1 MCYNDNISNHGGYMT
16 YKIAHFADT
25 HIRNLKYHE
34 EYRFVFKQMY
44 KKLREQKVDMIVHC
58 GDLAHTK
65 TQLSPEYFAMAAEF
79 LKNLADI
86 APTYI
91 ILGNHDGNLRN
102 SGREDAVTP
111 IAEALAHP
119 NLHLLKDSGNYRVDS
134 GLSFNVLSIF
144 DREHWEEPDT
154 NGINIALYHGA
165 VMGSTTGTGWAM
177 EHGDDDVSVFKG
189 HDFAMLGDI
198 HKPQILDPEGRVQY
212 AGSTIQQNFSEG
224 SRKGYKLWHIDSKDK
239 FNVQHVTFV
248 SPRPFMTINLDKAG
262 VIPEHYHIPRGARL
276 RLISRTNLPSTKIRQ
291 VTDLA
296 RSKYNP
302 TSVTFVDKS
311 TSEFTSSLGETQRM
325 ENLREISVQERWI
338 REYLKEY
345 ELEEQIMQE
354 VLDLNSKYN
363 KEAEKN
369 EEVRRNVT
377 WNIKEMR
384 FENLFNYGQ
393 DNHVDFTKLSGIVGI
408 FGKNYSG
415 KSSVIDSA
423 LYGLF
428 NTTSKGERKNVH
440 LVNQNKSK
448 ASIQMVIEADGQQY
462 QISRN
467 LNKSSKTVKGK
478 SVISASGDLDFHN
491 LTTDSS
497 CNGDSVKDSDKNI
510 RRVFGSIDDFMVTSM
525 ASQMDSLAFIKEGST
540 KRKEILAKFLDLEI
554 FDQKFKLAKKN
565 SADISA
571 LIKRFKN
578 RNLSSQLIIKQET
591 IEEIKDDIDR
601 QTDLCKKHT
610 NRYEELR
617 DELSKI
623 EQDIAS
629 IPTEIVDIH
638 EIEDVIAQRHNEVRV
653 AMDLISTYKIDI
665 EKNREIASELVN
677 YISSLSVER
686 LSDLQE
692 TWKEYKQQHR
702 ETVQKLNTVSV
713 KQKNTVKKIRMLDN
727 HEYDPDCNFCCD
739 NKFVKDANKAK
750 ETLPSIQADLDGL
763 SESISVFEEKMKFL
777 DIDSIRSDLEKYDSL
792 KTRKNK
798 LISDAKNMEIKVD
811 SLESRVSLY
820 KNELVSLEQK
830 REEYESNKHAI
841 ENLSS
846 LTREKHAVR
855 AKMLEAKARKEKCDK
870 KIQDCLV
877 EMGSVKH
884 SMKVVRSEKAEQDA
898 LEAEWTAYDLFM
910 RCMHTNGIAYEVIKQ
925 KLPIINE
932 EIQKCL
938 STIVDFEIIFEEDGR
953 NLNINIRHPKYE
965 SRPISMGSGAEKTIA
980 AMAIRL
986 ALISIT
992 NLPKSTLFIMDE
1004 PATALD
1010 QEHMEGF
1017 IRLLEMIKTKF
1028 KTILLI
1034 SHLDVLKDCVDKT
1047 IDIQKHNGY
1056 AKVNV

>member
-1 MCYNDNISNHGGYMT
+1 MT

-44 KKLREQKVDMIVHC
+44 KKLRDQKVDMIVHC

-65 TQLSPEYFAMAAEF
+65 TQLSPEYFALAAEF

-111 IAEALAHP
+111 ISDALNHP
-119 NLHLLKDSGNYRVDS
+119 NLHLLKDSGNHRVDA

-154 NGINIALYHGA
+154 DGINIALYHGA
-165 VMGSTTGTGWAM
+165 VQGSTTGTGWAM
-177 EHGDDDVSVFKG
+177 EHGDDDISVFKG

-198 HKPQILDPEGRVQY
+198 HKPQILDTEGRVQY
-212 AGSTIQQNFSEG
+212 AGSTVQQNFSEG
-224 SRKGYKLWHIDSKDK
+224 TRKGYKLWTIKSDKD
-239 FNVQHVTFV
+239 FNVQHCTFV
-248 SPRPFMTINLDKAG
+248 SPRPFMTIDLDKSG
-262 VIPEHYHIPRGARL
+262 NVPEHYHIPRGARL
-276 RLISRTNLPSTKIRQ
+276 RLISRSNLPSSQIRK
-291 VTDLA
+291 VTELA
-296 RSKYNP
+296 RSKYFP

-311 TSEFTSSLGETQRM
+311 TSEFTSSLGETHKM
-325 ENLREISVQERWI
+325 ENLRDLSVQERWI

-345 ELEEQIMQE
+345 ELEEEIMQE

-377 WNIKEMR
+377 WNIKEME
-384 FENLFNYGQ
+384 FENLFNYGGG
-393 DNHVDFTKLSGIVGI
+393 NRLDFSKLSGIVGI
-408 FGKNYSG
+408 FGRNYSG

-423 LYGLF
+423 LYGIF

-440 LVNQNKSK
+440 IVNQNKNK
-448 ASIQMVIEADGQQY
+448 ACIKMVIEADGQEY
-462 QISRN
+462 QICRN

-497 CNGDSVKDSDKNI
+497 CNGDSIKDSDKNI
-510 RRVFGSIDDFMVTSM
+510 RRVFGSIDDFMITSM
-525 ASQMDSLAFIKEGST
+525 ASQMDSLSFIKEGST
-540 KRKEILAKFLDLEI
+540 KRKETLAKFLDLEI
-554 FDQKFKLAKKN
+554 FDQKFKLAKKD
-565 SADISA
+565 SSEISA

-578 RNLSSQLIIKQET
+578 KELTKQLMIKQET
-591 IEEIKDDIDR
+591 VEEIKDDIDK
-601 QTDLCKKHT
+601 QTDFCKKHN
-610 NRYEELR
+610 NRYEELKAEF
-617 DELSKI
+617 DKI
-623 EQDIAS
+623 NEEISS
-629 IPTEIVDIH
+629 IPTEIVDIYQ
-638 EIEDVIAQRHNEVRV
+638 IEDAIAERENDIIKAH
-653 AMDLISTYKIDI
+653 STIASYKEMVD
-665 EKNREIASELVN
+665 KNREIASELVT
-677 YISSLSVER
+677 YITSLSQDR
-686 LSDLQE
+686 LFALEESWQRY
-692 TWKEYKQQHR
+692 TKEYSRIQLEISNVRIKH
-702 ETVQKLNTVSV
+702 
-713 KQKNTVKKIRMLDN
+713 KNATKKIKMLDN
-727 HEYDPDCNFCCD
+727 HKYDPDCSFCCE

-750 ETLPSIQADLDGL
+750 KLLPEIQTELDSL
-763 SESISVFEEKMKFL
+763 AVESAEMTEKIDFL
-777 DIDSIRSDLEKYDSL
+777 DIDSVRSDLEKHKKL
-792 KTRKNK
+792 TKRKDF
-798 LISDAKNMEIKVD
+798 LLSEAKNLEIKI
-811 SLESRVSLY
+811 ESFVSKVSLY
-820 KNELVSLEQK
+820 KNELASLEEK
-830 REEYESNKHAI
+830 REEYEQNKNAI

-846 LTREKHAVR
+846 LTKTKNAIRT
-855 AKMLEAKARKEKCDK
+855 KMLEAKQRKEKCDK
-870 KIQDCLV
+870 KVQEYLV
-877 EMGSVKH
+877 ELGAVKH
-884 SMKVVRSEKAEQDA
+884 SIKIIRSEKAEQDA
-898 LEAEWTAYDLFM
+898 LERGWIAYDLFM
-910 RCMHTNGIAYEVIKQ
+910 RCMHPNGIAYEVIKQ

-938 STIVDFEIIFEEDGR
+938 STIVDFEINFEEDGR
-953 NLNINIRHPKYE
+953 NLDINIKHPNYD

-986 ALISIT
+986 ALIEIT

>member
-1 MCYNDNISNHGGYMT
+1 MT

-34 EYRFVFKQMY
+34 EYRFVFKQIY
-44 KKLREQKVDMIVHC
+44 KKLREQNVDMIVHC

-79 LKNLADI
+79 LKNLSDI
-86 APTYI
+86 APTYV

-119 NLHLLKDSGNYRVDS
+119 NLHLLKDSGNHRVDS

-144 DREHWEEPDT
+144 DREHWQEPD
-154 NGINIALYHGA
+154 NKGINIALYHGA

-177 EHGDDDVSVFKG
+177 EHGDDDVSIFKG

-198 HKPQILDPEGRVQY
+198 HKPQILDREGRVQY

-224 SRKGYKLWHIDSKDK
+224 TRKGYKLWDISSKDK
-239 FNVQHVTFV
+239 FTVKHVTFV
-248 SPRPFMTINLDKAG
+248 SPRPFITVDLDKDG
-262 VIPEHYHIPRGARL
+262 NIPEHYHIPHGTRL
-276 RLISRTNLPSTKIRQ
+276 RLISRNALPSSKIRM
-291 VTDLA
+291 VTEIA
-296 RSKYNP
+296 RSKFFP
-302 TSVTFVDKS
+302 TSVVFVDKS
-311 TSEFTSSLGETQRM
+311 KSEFTSSLGVTQRM
-325 ENLREISVQERWI
+325 ENLRDISVQERWI
-338 REYLKEY
+338 REYLKEF
-345 ELEEQIMQE
+345 EIDETIMQE

-384 FENLFNYGQ
+384 FENLFNYGSG
-393 DNHVDFTKLSGIVGI
+393 NIVDFTKLSGIVGI
-408 FGKNYSG
+408 FGRNYSG
-415 KSSVIDSA
+415 KSSIIDSA
-423 LYGLF
+423 LYGVF

-440 LVNQNKSK
+440 IVNQNKNK
-448 ASIQMVIEADGQQY
+448 ASIQMVIEADGQEY

-467 LNKSSKTVKGK
+467 LNKSTKTVKGK
-478 SVISASGDLDFHN
+478 PVISSSGDLDFHN

-497 CNGDSVKDSDKNI
+497 CNGDSIKDSDKNI
-510 RRVFGSIDDFMVTSM
+510 RRVFGSIEDFMVTSM
-525 ASQMDSLAFIKEGST
+525 ASQMDSLSFIKEGST

-554 FDQKFKLAKKN
+554 FDQKFKLAKKD
-565 SADISA
+565 SSDISA

-578 RNLSSQLIIKQET
+578 KNLATQLVIKQET

-601 QTDLCKKHT
+601 QTDLCKGHT
-610 NRYEELR
+610 SRYEELKA
-617 DELSKI
+617 ELNKL

-638 EIEDVIAQRHNEVRV
+638 DIEDAISQRQEDVIEANKIIQ
-653 AMDLISTYKIDI
+653 SYKGAI
-665 EKNREIASELVN
+665 EKNKEISDELVT
-677 YISSLSVER
+677 YISSLSHDR
-686 LSDLQE
+686 LEALEQSWDG
-692 TWKEYKQQHR
+692 YKHQHS
-702 ETVQKLNTVSV
+702 ETVHESSKLSV
-713 KQKNTVKKIRMLDN
+713 KQKNAMKKIKMLNN
-727 HEYDPDCNFCCD
+727 HEYDPDCSFCCD
-739 NKFVKDANKAK
+739 NKFVKDANIAK
-750 ETLPSIQADLDGL
+750 DSLPEIQKEINEVG
-763 SESISVFEEKMKFL
+763 SSVAELKEKMDFL
-777 DIDSIRSDLEKYDSL
+777 DIDSIRSDLEKYHSL
-792 KTRKNK
+792 KARKNK
-798 LISDAKNMEIKVD
+798 LLSDVKNMEIKID
-811 SLESRVSLY
+811 SLESKVSLY
-820 KNELVSLEQK
+820 KNELVSLELK
-830 REEYESNKHAI
+830 REEYEQNKHAI

-846 LTREKHAVR
+846 LVGEKQAIK
-855 AKMLEAKARKEKCDK
+855 AKIYEAKIRKDKCDK
-870 KIQDCLV
+870 RVQDCLI
-877 EMGSVKH
+877 ELGSVDH
-884 SMKVVRSEKAEQDA
+884 SRKVIRSEKAEQDA
-898 LEAEWTAYDLFM
+898 LENEWIAYDLFM
-910 RCMHTNGIAYEVIKQ
+910 RAMHTNGIAYEVIKQ

-938 STIVDFEIIFEEDGR
+938 SAIVDFEINFEEDGK
-953 NLNINIRHPKYE
+953 NLDINIKHPKYQ

-1017 IRLLEMIKTKF
+1017 IRLLEMIRTKF

-1047 IDIQKHNGY
+1047 IDIQKHDGY

>member
-44 KKLREQKVDMIVHC
+44 KKLRDQKVDMIVHC

-86 APTYI
+86 APTYV

-102 SGREDAVTP
+102 SGREDAITP
-111 IAEALAHP
+111 IAEALDHP
-119 NLHLLKDSGNYRVDS
+119 NLHLLKDSGNHRVDA

-144 DREHWEEPDT
+144 DRENWEHPDS

-177 EHGDDDVSVFKG
+177 EHGDDDISVFKG

-224 SRKGYKLWHIDSKDK
+224 SRKGYKLWCIDSEEK

-248 SPRPFMTINLDKAG
+248 SPRPFMTIDLNKTG
-262 VIPEHYHIPRGARL
+262 EIPEHYHIPRGARL
-276 RLISRTNLPSTKIRQ
+276 RLISRTNLPSTKIRK

-325 ENLREISVQERWI
+325 ENLRDLSVQERWI

-345 ELEEQIMQE
+345 ELDEEIMQE

-377 WNIKEMR
+377 WSIKEMQ
-384 FENLFNYGQ
+384 FENLFNYGSG
-393 DNHVDFTKLSGIVGI
+393 NNVDFTKLSGIVGI
-408 FGKNYSG
+408 FGRNYSG
-415 KSSVIDSA
+415 KSSIIDSA

-440 LVNQNKSK
+440 IVNQNKSK
-448 ASIQMVIEADGQQY
+448 ACIQMVIEADGQEY
-462 QISRN
+462 QICRN

-491 LTTDSS
+491 ITTDSS
-497 CNGDSVKDSDKNI
+497 CNGDSIKDSDKNI
-510 RRVFGSIDDFMVTSM
+510 RKVFGSIDDFMITSM
-525 ASQMDSLAFIKEGST
+525 ASQMDSLSFIKEGST
-540 KRKEILAKFLDLEI
+540 KRKEILAKFLDLEL
-554 FDQKFKLAKKN
+554 FDQKFKLAKKDSSEIN
-565 SADISA
+565 A
-571 LIKRFKN
+571 LIRRFKN
-578 RNLSSQLIIKQET
+578 KELAKHLIIKQET
-591 IEEIKDDIDR
+591 IEEIYDDIDR

-610 NRYEELR
+610 KRYEELKT
-617 DELSKI
+617 ELNQI
-623 EQDIAS
+623 EQDISS

-638 EIEDVIAQRHNEVRV
+638 EIEDMIAQRHD
-653 AMDLISTYKIDI
+653 DLARAKEMFVLYEATI
-665 EKNREIASELVN
+665 EKNKEIANELVTH
-677 YISSLSVER
+677 ISSLSHER
-686 LSDLQE
+686 LEALELS
-692 TWKEYKQQHR
+692 WKDHKKKYGENQQA
-702 ETVQKLNTVSV
+702 LSALAA
-713 KQKNTVKKIRMLDN
+713 KQKNASKKIKMLDN
-727 HEYDPDCNFCCD
+727 HEYDPDCSFCCD
-739 NKFVKDANKAK
+739 NKFVKDANKARDL
-750 ETLPSIQADLDGL
+750 LPSIQAEMDAL
-763 SESISVFEEKMKFL
+763 SITGEELQEKMDFL
-777 DIDSIRSDLEKYDSL
+777 DINSIHADLEKHEKL
-792 KTRKNK
+792 TKRKNV
-798 LISDAKNMEIKVD
+798 LLSETKNLEIKAE
-811 SLESRVSLY
+811 SLVSKVSLY
-820 KNELVSLEQK
+820 KNELTSLKEKQ
-830 REEYESNKHAI
+830 EEYENNKHAI

-846 LTREKHAVR
+846 LTRSKYAVR
-855 AKMLEAKARKEKCDK
+855 TKMLEAKGRKDKCDK
-870 KIQDCLV
+870 KVQDCLV
-877 EMGSVKH
+877 ELGSVKH
-884 SMKVVRSEKAEQDA
+884 AMKVIRSEKAEQDA
-898 LEAEWTAYDLFM
+898 LEAEWIAYDLFM

-938 STIVDFEIIFEEDGR
+938 STIVDFEINFEEDGR
-953 NLNINIRHPKYE
+953 NLNISIRHPKYE

-1034 SHLDVLKDCVDKT
+1034 SHLDVLKDCVDTT

>member
-1 MCYNDNISNHGGYMT
+1 MT

-44 KKLREQKVDMIVHC
+44 QKLRDQKVDMIVHC

-65 TQLSPEYFAMAAEF
+65 TQLSPEYFALAAEF

-111 IAEALAHP
+111 IADALSHP
-119 NLHLLKDSGNYRVDS
+119 NLHLLKDSGNHRVDA

-144 DREHWEEPDT
+144 DRENWEEPDE
-154 NGINIALYHGA
+154 NGISIALYHGA

-198 HKPQILDPEGRVQY
+198 HKPQILDTEGRVQY
-212 AGSTIQQNFSEG
+212 AGSTVQQNFSEG
-224 SRKGYKLWHIDSKDK
+224 TRKGYKLWTIKSDKD
-239 FNVQHVTFV
+239 FNVQHVTFT
-248 SPRPFMTINLDKAG
+248 SPRPFMTIDLDKSG
-262 VIPEHYHIPRGARL
+262 NVPEHYHIPRGARL
-276 RLISRTNLPSTKIRQ
+276 RLISRSNLTSTKIRQ
-291 VTDLA
+291 VTELA
-296 RSKYNP
+296 RSKYYP

-311 TSEFTSSLGETQRM
+311 TSEFTSSAGDTHKM
-325 ENLREISVQERWI
+325 ENLRDLSVQERWI
-338 REYLKEY
+338 RQYLKEY
-345 ELEEQIMQE
+345 ELEEEIMQE

-377 WNIKEMR
+377 WDIKTMQ
-384 FENLFNYGQ
+384 FENLFNYGP
-393 DNHVDFTKLSGIVGI
+393 DNNVDFTKLSGIVGI

-423 LYGLF
+423 LYGIF

-448 ASIQMVIEADGQQY
+448 ASIQMVIEADGQEY
-462 QISRN
+462 QICRN

-478 SVISASGDLDFHN
+478 SVISSAGDLDFHN
-491 LTTDSS
+491 LTTDDS

-510 RRVFGSIDDFMVTSM
+510 RRIFGSIDDFMITSM
-525 ASQMDSLAFIKEGST
+525 ASQMDSLSFIKEGST
-540 KRKEILAKFLDLEI
+540 KRKETLAKFLDLEI
-554 FDQKFKLAKKN
+554 FDKKFKLAKKD
-565 SADISA
+565 SAEINA

-578 RNLSSQLIIKQET
+578 KELEKNLMVKRET
-591 IEEIKDDIDR
+591 IEEINDDIDK
-601 QTDLCKKHT
+601 QTDLCRKHDK
-610 NRYEELR
+610 RYQELKVEFDHISEEI
-617 DELSKI
+617 S
-623 EQDIAS
+623 S
-629 IPTEIVDIH
+629 IPTEIVDIY
-638 EIEDVIAQRHNEVRV
+638 EIEDSIYQRQDDLQKAHSSIA
-653 AMDLISTYKIDI
+653 AYKEMV
-665 EKNREIASELVN
+665 EKNREIASELVS
-677 YISSLSVER
+677 YISSLSQDR
-686 LSDLQE
+686 LIALEESWQRYTKEYSDLQ
-692 TWKEYKQQHR
+692 KEISNIKIKHNNA
-702 ETVQKLNTVSV
+702 T
-713 KQKNTVKKIRMLDN
+713 KKIKILDN
-727 HEYDPDCNFCCD
+727 HKYDPDCVYCCE

-750 ETLPSIQADLDGL
+750 TSLPKIQEELDSLVKTSNETK
-763 SESISVFEEKMKFL
+763 EKISFL
-777 DIDSIRSDLEKYDSL
+777 NIDSVRSDLEKHKKMTKRKENLLSEAKNLEIKIDSL
-792 KTRKNK
+792 VSK
-798 LISDAKNMEIKVD
+798 
-811 SLESRVSLY
+811 VSLY
-820 KNELVSLEQK
+820 KNELASLEEK
-830 REEYESNKHAI
+830 REEYEQNKHVI

-846 LTREKHAVR
+846 LVKSSKAVEV
-855 AKMLEAKARKEKCDK
+855 KMLEAKQRKEKCDK
-870 KIQDCLV
+870 KIQEYLV
-877 EMGSVKH
+877 ELGAAKH
-884 SMKVVRSEKAEQDA
+884 SIKIIKSDLAEQAA
-898 LEAEWTAYDLFM
+898 LERGWIAYDLFM
-910 RCMHTNGIAYEVIKQ
+910 RCMHPNGIAYEVIKQ

-938 STIVDFEIIFEEDGR
+938 STIVDFEINFEEHGR
-953 NLNINIRHPKYE
+953 NLDINIKHPRFD

-986 ALISIT
+986 ALIEIT

>member
-1 MCYNDNISNHGGYMT
+1 MT

-44 KKLREQKVDMIVHC
+44 KKLREQNVDMIVHC

-65 TQLSPEYFAMAAEF
+65 TQLSPEYFALAAEF

-91 ILGNHDGNLRN
+91 ILGNHDGNLKN

-111 IAEALAHP
+111 IANALDHP
-119 NLHLLKDSGNYRVDS
+119 NLHLLKDSGHYKVDS

-144 DREHWEEPDT
+144 DRHHWKEPDEDT
-154 NGINIALYHGA
+154 ISIALYHGA
-165 VMGSTTGTGWAM
+165 VMGSRTGTGWAL
-177 EHGDDDVSVFKG
+177 EHGDDDISVFKG

-198 HKPQILDPEGRVQY
+198 HKPQILDAEGRVQY

-224 SRKGYKLWHIDSKDK
+224 TRKGYKLWNIKDADT
-239 FNVQHVTFV
+239 FDVQHVTFV
-248 SPRPFMTINLDKAG
+248 SPRPFMTLDLDKTG
-262 VIPEHYHIPRGARL
+262 DIPDHYHIPRGARL
-276 RLISRTNLPSTKIRQ
+276 RLISRTNLPSSQIRKVTELAHTKY
-291 VTDLA
+291 
-296 RSKYNP
+296 SP

-311 TSEFTSSLGETQRM
+311 NSEFTSSLGEKHKM
-325 ENLREISVQERWI
+325 ENLRDLSVQERWI
-338 REYLKEY
+338 RDYLKDY
-345 ELEEQIMQE
+345 ELDEEIMQE

-377 WNIKEMR
+377 WNIKEMQ
-384 FENLFNYGQ
+384 FSNLFNYGS
-393 DNHVDFTKLSGIVGI
+393 DNRVDFNKLSGIVGI

-440 LVNQNKSK
+440 IVNQNKNT
-448 ASIQMVIEADGQQY
+448 ASIKMVVEADNQEY
-462 QISRN
+462 QICRN

-478 SVISASGDLDFHN
+478 SVVSAAGDLDFHN
-491 LTTDSS
+491 LSTDSS

-510 RRVFGSIDDFMVTSM
+510 RRVLGSIEDFMITSM
-525 ASQMDSLAFIKEGST
+525 ASQMDSLSFIKEGST

-554 FDQKFKLAKKN
+554 FDKKFKLAKKD
-565 SADISA
+565 SAEIAA

-578 RNLSSQLIIKQET
+578 KELAKKLVIKQET
-591 IEEIKDDIDR
+591 IEEIKDDIDK
-601 QTDLCKKHT
+601 QTDLCKKHN
-610 NRYEELR
+610 NRYEELKAEF
-617 DELSKI
+617 DKI
-623 EQDIAS
+623 NEEISS
-629 IPTEIVDIH
+629 IPTEIVDIY
-638 EIEDVIAQRHNEVRV
+638 EIEDAIAEKQEDIVSYNRVIDNSKKEIAKNKEIANEIVTFITSLSQDRLES
-653 AMDLISTYKIDI
+653 MEETWNEYKKEHTAAVNKTKTLAVK
-665 EKNREIASELVN
+665 EKNATS
-677 YISSLSVER
+677 
-686 LSDLQE
+686 
-692 TWKEYKQQHR
+692 
-702 ETVQKLNTVSV
+702 
-713 KQKNTVKKIRMLDN
+713 KIKMLDN
-727 HEYDPDCNFCCD
+727 HEYDPDCSFCCE

-750 ETLPSIQADLDGL
+750 TTLPTIQKEIAEL
-763 SESISVFEEKMKFL
+763 SASISELDEKMNFL
-777 DIDSIRSDLEKYDSL
+777 NIEAIHRDLAKLEKL
-792 KTRKNK
+792 KSRKKTTLAQNK
-798 LISDAKNMEIKVD
+798 T
-811 SLESRVSLY
+811 LEMKIESSMSKVSLY
-820 KNELVSLEQK
+820 KNELETLQQK
-830 REEYESNKHAI
+830 QQEYEANKHII

-846 LTREKHAVR
+846 LSREKHAIKT
-855 AKMLEAKARKEKCDK
+855 KMLEAKARKDKCDN
-870 KIQDCLV
+870 KIQDYLV
-877 EMGSVKH
+877 ELGAMKH
-884 SMKVVRSEKAEQDA
+884 AIKIIRSEKAEQDV
-898 LEAEWTAYDLFM
+898 LERGWMAYDLFM
-910 RCMHTNGIAYEVIKQ
+910 RCMHPNGIAYEVIKQ
-925 KLPIINE
+925 KLPVINE

-938 STIVDFEIIFEEDGR
+938 STIVDFEINFEEDGR
-953 NLNINIRHPKYE
+953 NLNINIKHPQYD

-1034 SHLDVLKDCVDKT
+1034 SHLDVLKDCVDTT

>member
-1 MCYNDNISNHGGYMT
+1 MT

-44 KKLREQKVDMIVHC
+44 QKLRDQKVDMIVHC

-65 TQLSPEYFAMAAEF
+65 TQLSPEYFALAAEF

-91 ILGNHDGNLRN
+91 ILGNHDGNLKN
-102 SGREDAVTP
+102 SGREDAITP
-111 IAEALAHP
+111 IVEALEHP
-119 NLHLLKDSGNYRVDS
+119 SLHLLKDSGNHRVDA

-144 DREHWEEPDT
+144 DRENWEEPDT

-198 HKPQILDPEGRVQY
+198 HKPQILDTEGRVQY
-212 AGSTIQQNFSEG
+212 AGSTVQQNFSEG
-224 SRKGYKLWHIDSKDK
+224 TRKGYKLWHIDSKDK

-248 SPRPFMTINLDKAG
+248 SPRPFMTIDLDKSG
-262 VIPEHYHIPRGARL
+262 NVPEHYHIPRGARL

-311 TSEFTSSLGETQRM
+311 TSEFTSSLGETQKM
-325 ENLREISVQERWI
+325 ENLRDLSVQERWI

-345 ELEEQIMQE
+345 ELDEEIMQE

-384 FENLFNYGQ
+384 FENLFNYGSG
-393 DNHVDFTKLSGIVGI
+393 NNVDFTKLSGIVGI
-408 FGKNYSG
+408 FGRNYSG

-440 LVNQNKSK
+440 IVNQNKSN
-448 ASIQMVIEADGQQY
+448 ASIRMVVEADGQEY

-510 RRVFGSIDDFMVTSM
+510 RKVFGSIDDFMITSM
-525 ASQMDSLAFIKEGST
+525 ASQMDSLSFIKEGST

-554 FDQKFKLAKKN
+554 FDQKFKLAKKD
-565 SADISA
+565 SADINA

-578 RNLSSQLIIKQET
+578 KELGKQLTIKQET
-591 IEEIKDDIDR
+591 IEEIHDDIDK

-610 NRYEELR
+610 SRYEELAA
-617 DELSKI
+617 EFAKI
-623 EQDIAS
+623 NEEISS

-638 EIEDVIAQRHNEVRV
+638 EIEDAIAQRYDDITSAEKTTV
-653 AMDLISTYKIDI
+653 LYKATI
-665 EKNREIASELVN
+665 EKNREIANELLTH
-677 YISSLSVER
+677 ISSLSHER
-686 LSDLQE
+686 LEALEQSWKDYNKKYVENEQE
-692 TWKEYKQQHR
+692 LSTLAIKK
-702 ETVQKLNTVSV
+702 
-713 KQKNTVKKIRMLDN
+713 KNTMKKIRMLDN
-727 HEYDPDCNFCCD
+727 HEYDPDCRFCSD

-750 ETLPSIQADLDGL
+750 EALPSIQEEINTLTSTNEEL
-763 SESISVFEEKMKFL
+763 LEKMNFL
-777 DIDSIRSDLEKYDSL
+777 DIDSIRADLQKHEKL
-792 KTRKNK
+792 TNRKNT
-798 LISDAKNMEIKVD
+798 LLSEAKNLEIKAE
-811 SLESRVSLY
+811 SLSSKVSLY
-820 KNELVSLEQK
+820 KNELASLKEKQ
-830 REEYESNKHAI
+830 EEYEANKNAI

-846 LTREKHAVR
+846 LVRSAQAVEI
-855 AKMLEAKARKEKCDK
+855 KMLDAKQRKERCDK
-870 KIQDCLV
+870 KIQDYLV
-877 EMGSVKH
+877 ELGSVKH
-884 SMKVVRSEKAEQDA
+884 SIKTIRSEKAEQDA
-898 LEAEWTAYDLFM
+898 LEGEWIAYDLFM
-910 RCMHTNGIAYEVIKQ
+910 RCMHANGIAYEVIKQ
-925 KLPIINE
+925 KLPVINE

-938 STIVDFEIIFEEDGR
+938 STIVDFEINFEEHGR
-953 NLNINIRHPKYE
+953 NLDINIKHPNYE

-986 ALISIT
+986 ALIEIT

-1034 SHLDVLKDCVDKT
+1034 SHLDVLKDCVDTT

>member
-1 MCYNDNISNHGGYMT
+1 MT

-44 KKLREQKVDMIVHC
+44 QKLRDQKVDMIVHC

-65 TQLSPEYFAMAAEF
+65 TQLSPEYFALAAEF

-111 IAEALAHP
+111 IADALNHP
-119 NLHLLKDSGNYRVDS
+119 NLHLLKDSGNHRIDA

-144 DREHWEEPDT
+144 DRENWEEPDES
-154 NGINIALYHGA
+154 GISIALYHGA

-177 EHGDDDVSVFKG
+177 EHGDDDISVFKG

-198 HKPQILDPEGRVQY
+198 HKPQILDTEGRVQY
-212 AGSTIQQNFSEG
+212 AGSTVQQNFSEG
-224 SRKGYKLWHIDSKDK
+224 TRKGYKLWTIKSDKD
-239 FNVQHVTFV
+239 FDVQHITFT
-248 SPRPFMTINLDKAG
+248 SPRPFMTIDLDKSG
-262 VIPEHYHIPRGARL
+262 NVPEHYHIPRGARL
-276 RLISRTNLPSTKIRQ
+276 RLISRSNLTSTKIRQ
-291 VTDLA
+291 VTELA

-311 TSEFTSSLGETQRM
+311 TSEFTSSAGDTHKM
-325 ENLREISVQERWI
+325 ENLRDLSVQERWI
-338 REYLKEY
+338 RQYLKEY
-345 ELEEQIMQE
+345 ELEEEIMQE

-377 WNIKEMR
+377 WDIKEMR
-384 FENLFNYGQ
+384 FENLFNYGP
-393 DNHVDFTKLSGIVGI
+393 DNNVDFTKLSGIVGI

-423 LYGLF
+423 LYGIF

-448 ASIQMVIEADGQQY
+448 ASIQMVIEADGQEY

-467 LNKSSKTVKGK
+467 LNKTSKTVKGK
-478 SVISASGDLDFHN
+478 SVISSSGDLDFHN
-491 LTTDSS
+491 LTTDDS
-497 CNGDSVKDSDKNI
+497 CNGDSIKDSDKNI
-510 RRVFGSIDDFMVTSM
+510 RRIFGSIDDFMITSM
-525 ASQMDSLAFIKEGST
+525 ASQMDSLSFIKEGST
-540 KRKEILAKFLDLEI
+540 KRKETLAKFLDLEI
-554 FDQKFKLAKKN
+554 FDRKFKLAKKD
-565 SADISA
+565 SAEINA

-578 RNLSSQLIIKQET
+578 KELEKNLIIKNET
-591 IEEIKDDIDR
+591 VEEIKDDIDK
-601 QTDLCKKHT
+601 QTDLCRKHDK
-610 NRYEELR
+610 RYLELTAEFDQINEEI
-617 DELSKI
+617 S
-623 EQDIAS
+623 S
-629 IPTEIVDIH
+629 IPTEIVDIY
-638 EIEDVIAQRHNEVRV
+638 EIEDCISQRQDDLQKAHSTIA
-653 AMDLISTYKIDI
+653 SYKEMI
-665 EKNREIASELVN
+665 EKNREIAQELVT
-677 YISSLSVER
+677 YISSLSYER
-686 LSDLQE
+686 LQALQE
-692 TWKEYKQQHR
+692 SWEEYRVKYKNIEQ
-702 ETVQKLNTVSV
+702 EISTLNI
-713 KQKNTVKKIRMLDN
+713 KHKNATKKIKMLDN
-727 HEYDPDCNFCCD
+727 HEYDPDCSFCCE

-750 ETLPSIQADLDGL
+750 KKLPDIQSEMDQL
-763 SESISVFEEKMKFL
+763 SVKSGELKEKMTFL
-777 DIDSIRSDLEKYDSL
+777 DIDSIRSDLEKHEKLS
-792 KTRKNK
+792 KRKEI
-798 LISDAKNMEIKVD
+798 LLSEAKNLEIKIE
-811 SLESRVSLY
+811 SLVSKVFLY
-820 KNELVSLEQK
+820 KNELETLEEK
-830 REEYESNKHAI
+830 REEYERNKHAI

-846 LTREKHAVR
+846 LVRSSRAVET
-855 AKMLEAKARKEKCDK
+855 KMLEAKQRKEKCDK
-870 KIQDCLV
+870 KIQEYLV
-877 EMGSVKH
+877 ELGAVKH
-884 SMKVVRSEKAEQDA
+884 SIKVIRSDLAEQDA
-898 LEAEWTAYDLFM
+898 LERGWIAYDLFM
-910 RCMHTNGIAYEVIKQ
+910 RCMHPNGIAYEVIKQ
-925 KLPIINE
+925 KLPVINE

-938 STIVDFEIIFEEDGR
+938 STIVDFEINFEEHGR
-953 NLNINIRHPKYE
+953 NLDINIKHPRFE

-986 ALISIT
+986 ALIEIT

-1034 SHLDVLKDCVDKT
+1034 SHLDVLKDCVDTT